1 MAYCEA
7 ADLNTYLLQ
16 AYLARIEEINP
27 GSTARQIAQVSA
39 EIDEALR
46 ANHDLP
52 LHSVPATVRRIC
64 AVVAAWRLVGEI
76 TSLMD
81 TEASSGNEWV
91 PLQGLYRQAL
101 KDLDSIR
108 EGKPG
113 YGLDDRAPEAGG
125 VDVAAQDRMFT
136 EDLWGKF

>member
-1 MAYCEA
+1 MAYCEE